1 MKELATL
8 GGGCFW
14 CIEAIYKLVEGVST
28 VTSGYAGGRIAN
40 PDYQQVCN
48 GTTGHAEVVQLEY
61 DPEVISYQDILDIFF
76 SVHDPTT
83 RNRQGADVGSQYRS
97 IILTHSEQQQDIA
110 KATIADLQKESG
122 QKTIVTEVEPLK
134 VFYPAED
141 YHQDYFEKNPY
152 QGYCRIVIAPKVKK
166 FMSSQQEKQG

>member
-1 MKELATL
+1 MEFDPQVIT
-8 GGGCFW
+8 
-14 CIEAIYKLVEGVST
+14 
-28 VTSGYAGGRIAN
+28 
-40 PDYQQVCN
+40 YQQ
-48 GTTGHAEVVQLEY
+48 
-61 DPEVISYQDILDIFF
+61 ILDIFF

-110 KATIADLQKESG
+110 QTTIAALQRESD
-122 QKTIVTEVEPLK
+122 QKPIVTEIEPLK

-166 FMSSQQEKQG
+166 FMALQQENKG

>member
-14 CIEAIYKLVEGVST
+14 CIEAIYKLVEGVSK
-28 VTSGYAGGRIAN
+28 VTSGYAGGFVEK

-48 GTTGHAEVVQLEY
+48 GTTGHAEVVQLEF
-61 DPEVISYQDILDIFF
+61 DPQIISYREILDIFF

-83 RNRQGADVGSQYRS
+83 RNRQGADVGTQYRS
-97 IILTHSEQQQDIA
+97 IILTHSEQQQNVA
-110 KATIADLQKESG
+110 QTTIADLQKESG

-134 VFYPAED
+134 EFYPAED

-152 QGYCRIVIAPKVKK
+152 QGYCRIIIAPKIKK
-166 FMSSQQEKQG
+166 FMTQRQKKQG